1 VPETDRLTV
10 ESPYVRRA
18 ARAERR
24 IRLFCL
30 PYAGAGAS
38 SYAEWPRLLP
48 PEIEVVAV
56 QLPGREDR
64 LGEAPFTRVAP
75 AVRTIGLALRP
86 YLQGPFAFFGHS
98 SGALLA
104 FELARALRQRTGMR
118 PAHLV
123 LSSQPPPDAE
133 RQPEPMHH
141 LPDAEFRAA
150 LRGLGGTAHSVFDDE
165 DLMPLLLPALRADFA
180 LCENHR
186 FVSGPPLSSPI
197 TVFGSPGD
205 SRAPVADLHGWRRHT
220 DDAFHLRLFDGGHF
234 YLNDAADEITAAIGA
249 TLLDPALAAGR

>member
-1 VPETDRLTV
+1 MPETDRLTV

-24 IRLFCL
+24 IRLFCF

-48 PEIEVVAV
+48 PEIELIAV

-64 LGEAPFTRVAP
+64 IGEAPFTQVAP

-104 FELARALRQRTGMR
+104 FELARALRRRTGMQ

-123 LSSQPPPDAE
+123 LSSQPPPDAP
-133 RQPEPMHH
+133 QPAPMHH
-141 LPDAEFRAA
+141 LPDGEFRAG
-150 LRGLGGTAHSVFDDE
+150 LRGLGGTAGSVFDDA
-165 DLMPLLLPALRADFA
+165 DLMPLL
-180 LCENHR
+180 
-186 FVSGPPLSSPI
+186 
-197 TVFGSPGD
+197 
-205 SRAPVADLHGWRRHT
+205 
-220 DDAFHLRLFDGGHF
+220 
-234 YLNDAADEITAAIGA
+234 
-249 TLLDPALAAGR
+249 